1 MNALYFL
8 VRNYHVITMFNW
20 LVVHVLYIK
29 EVNFRTN
36 DDLFIYIYPNTYI
49 IEISNRSKKY
59 VIFKKNQCDI

>member
-8 VRNYHVITMFNW
+8 VRNYHVILMFNW

-49 IEISNRSKKY
+49 IEISNRSRKY
-59 VIFKKNQCDI
+59 VIFKKNHCHI